1 MTFALIALAAVLAVL
16 ATLDR
21 RGHAAERE
29 RLLDAQQAE
38 RDAWTAERAQLLTR
52 IQRPDLVPIPR
63 ARPAARDHDGEP
75 ARPDQS
81 HLVGQVALAAVA
93 DSEE

>member
-21 RGHAAERE
+21 RSHATERE
-29 RLLDAQQAE
+29 RLLATQQAE

-63 ARPAARDHDGEP
+63 ARPAARDSDSEP
-75 ARPDQS
+75 ARSDQS
-81 HLVGQVALAAVA
+81 HLVGQVALAVVA
-93 DSEE
+93 DGEE